1 MADAVEIPETSDR
14 FGRKVA
20 LCIAMMAVVLAFI
33 STKGDNAKGDGL
45 LAATKASGAWS
56 YYQAKSIKEHS
67 YLLQKELVAVL
78 PAQAENQERVAA
90 LLTSYGQN
98 IEKYGREKQE
108 IMDEAKKY
116 EGEITSNGA
125 INDRCDNA
133 GLLLQIAI
141 VISSIAIL
149 VHWPLL
155 WVISLLMG
163 AAGTAVGATAF
174 FM

>member
-78 PAQAENQERVAA
+78 PGKHLGVHH
-90 LLTSYGQN
+90 
-98 IEKYGREKQE
+98 
-108 IMDEAKKY
+108 
-116 EGEITSNGA
+116 
-125 INDRCDNA
+125 NA
-133 GLLLQIAI
+133 GL
-141 VISSIAIL
+141 
-149 VHWPLL
+149 
-155 WVISLLMG
+155 
-163 AAGTAVGATAF
+163 AVRYF
-174 FM
+174 